1 MGLSSNWTEN
11 RVKPG
16 RGSHFFASFS
26 AVNGANCGNAIAK
39 GRKINSAHLG
49 SVVNTIV
56 LWNTI
61 YMEAVLE
68 RFRKEEYPVNE
79 VDKARLSPL
88 IHEHINTQRRHSF
101 VCQRRWSRGNCARC
115 ETDRSTGL
123 KLLLPAAHVITAKHR
138 CPARRAR
145 RVGSHFRGAGVNAR
159 TAMFVASPVVVSA
172 FQQ

>member
-88 IHEHINTQRRHSF
+88 IHEHIKPRGAIRSCARGGGQGETAPAAKPTDQPVLSYC
-101 VCQRRWSRGNCARC
+101 CQRPMS
-115 ETDRSTGL
+115 
-123 KLLLPAAHVITAKHR
+123 
-138 CPARRAR
+138 
-145 RVGSHFRGAGVNAR
+145 
-159 TAMFVASPVVVSA
+159 
-172 FQQ
+172 